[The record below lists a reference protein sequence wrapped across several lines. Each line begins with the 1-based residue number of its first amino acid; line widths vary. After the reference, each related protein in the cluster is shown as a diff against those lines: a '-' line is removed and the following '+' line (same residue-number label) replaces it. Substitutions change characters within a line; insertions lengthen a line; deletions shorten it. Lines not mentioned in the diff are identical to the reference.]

1 MLFTLSNYSC
11 FYLCVV
17 MCDKNC
23 TMQQRHYFLLYFLL
37 FCSGVQ
43 VLFVISIYLFA
54 ISIYLF
60 VISIYLIVI
69 SIYLCVLVSN
79 TISILDDVHVVK
91 QRRDNLPLVVQE
103 LFTLP
108 EHLRLRVCATQSFA
122 LCVVLC
128 AMDYCSPVCQ
138 LSFGRYIAC
147 TSSIY
152 SFWLP
157 FLYVI
162 FTSVLWC

>member
-1 MLFTLSNYSC
+1 MIRIALCNIDTIFFFISFSFVAGFPFLF
-11 FYLCVV
+11 
-17 MCDKNC
+17 
-23 TMQQRHYFLLYFLL
+23 
-37 FCSGVQ
+37 
-43 VLFVISIYLFA
+43 
-54 ISIYLF
+54 
-60 VISIYLIVI
+60 VI

-79 TISILDDVHVVK
+79 TLLILDDVHVVK

-103 LFTLP
+103 PFTLP
-108 EHLRLRVCATQSFA
+108 EHFRLRVCATQSFA

-152 SFWLP
+152 SF
-157 FLYVI
+157 
-162 FTSVLWC
+162 